1 MKKVYV
7 HIERYFEALTLIA
20 TKILGNSI
28 TFLLALA
35 LVLFWWINSLVSTTD
50 LHLIIGDF
58 IFGTTFLSLFIIQK
72 SSNRYS
78 ALVHLKMNELISSH
92 ETANNAVMDDSSKTE
107 HEIRMLSKEYI
118 ELEEEIID
126 EEINQQLTPTDLD
139 SQSK

>member
-7 HIERYFEALTLIA
+7 HIERNFEALTLIA

-28 TFLLALA
+28 TFLLAVA
-35 LVLFWWINSLVSTTD
+35 LVLFWWINSLVTTTD

-72 SSNRYS
+72 SFNRYS

-107 HEIRMLSKEYI
+107 HEIRKLSKEYI
-118 ELEEEIID
+118 ELEEDIID
-126 EEINQQLTPTDLD
+126 EEISQQLSDTEQD
-139 SQSK
+139 SQKK